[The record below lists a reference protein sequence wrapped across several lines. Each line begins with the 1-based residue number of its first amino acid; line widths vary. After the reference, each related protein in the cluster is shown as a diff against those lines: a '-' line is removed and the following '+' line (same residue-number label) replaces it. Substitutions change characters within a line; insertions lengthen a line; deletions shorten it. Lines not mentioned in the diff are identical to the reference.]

1 MLLRFQDRSQERSH
15 RWLTKKKLKK
25 LPKPKRLRK
34 RLALNARKAPVLPL
48 ARQQVVRLRQQV
60 ARLAQLLLPLHAGC
74 DELAARSPKALHM
87 SMRPSTTPS

>member
-48 ARQQVVRLRQQV
+48 ARQQV

-74 DELAARSPKALHM
+74 DELAARSPKGLRM
-87 SMRPSTTPS
+87 CMRPSTTPS